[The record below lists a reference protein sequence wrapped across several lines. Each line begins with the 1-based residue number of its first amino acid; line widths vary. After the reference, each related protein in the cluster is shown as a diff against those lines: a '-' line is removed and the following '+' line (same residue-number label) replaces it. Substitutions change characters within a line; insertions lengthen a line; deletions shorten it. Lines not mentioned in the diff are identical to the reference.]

1 MSPKNN
7 RIAFIVEGESFEGK
21 IITAMKKVFFKEP
34 VDVLKHNLI
43 TLPAAMNMYMLWKEV
58 KDDPFIDIIE
68 LVRDSSEKS
77 KRELNGLGR
86 DDFSSVYL
94 FFDFDSQQAN
104 LSSGDNPMKVLRSM
118 IETFDNET
126 ELGKLYVS
134 YPMAEALRDF
144 ERETCK
150 AFSGSCYTPAGIK
163 DYKTLSGNNNR
174 MAQFNKYTENIWRD
188 VINCYLAR
196 LSCLCGK
203 NVKMSIPEAKT
214 FSVESIFIF
223 QTQLLSASG
232 STIILSAFAD
242 FILEYFTADHL
253 ESFMDGREIRMGC
266 GSLDRR

>member
-150 AFSGSCYTPAGIK
+150 AFSGSCYTPAGI
-163 DYKTLSGNNNR
+163 
-174 MAQFNKYTENIWRD
+174 
-188 VINCYLAR
+188 NCYLAR

-242 FILEYFTADHL
+242 FILEYFTAEHL

>member
-21 IITAMKKVFFKEP
+21 IITAMKKVVFKEP

-104 LSSGDNPMKVLRSM
+104 LSSGDNPMTVLRSM

-150 AFSGSCYTPAGIK
+150 AFSGSCYTPAG
-163 DYKTLSGNNNR
+163 
-174 MAQFNKYTENIWRD
+174 
-188 VINCYLAR
+188 INCYLAR

-242 FILEYFTADHL
+242 FILEYFTAEHL